1 MEDVAVKG
9 AVGTAS
15 RSSTVGFIGLGIMGR
30 PMALNLLR
38 AGRQLLV
45 HSRSQS
51 PVDAVVGSGARRA
64 QSPAE
69 VARGASIVITMLPD
83 TPDLEMV
90 VYGSEGVLAGCQP
103 GDLLVDMST
112 VDPLATRQIA
122 ADFDARG
129 VGYVDAPVSG
139 GERGAIEG
147 TLSIM
152 AGGSDEDLRRAQ
164 PLFDVLGSRTVYVG
178 GVGAGQI
185 AKAANQIVVGVTIE
199 AVAEALA
206 LAAAAGVDPAK
217 VRQALLGGFA
227 ASRVLEVHGQRMLE
241 GAFSPGFRARLHLK
255 DARIASDVAGQLGLS
270 TPALRVMKEEL
281 ARLVAN
287 GQGDLDHSALY
298 TLRPPRDDTNGKA

>member
-1 MEDVAVKG
+1 MEDVTEEG
-9 AVGTAS
+9 AAGGAS

-30 PMALNLLR
+30 PMALNLLG
-38 AGRQLLV
+38 AGRQLVV
-45 HSRSQS
+45 HSRSQT
-51 PVDAVVGSGARRA
+51 PVDAVVRAGARRA
-64 QSPAE
+64 RSPAE
-69 VARGASIVITMLPD
+69 VARAASIVITMLPD
-83 TPDLEMV
+83 TPDLETV
-90 VYGSEGVLAGCQP
+90 VYGSDGVLAGSQR

-112 VDPLATRQIA
+112 VDPLTTRQIA
-122 ADFDARG
+122 ADFEARG

-139 GERGAIEG
+139 GERGAIDG

-152 AGGSDEDLRRAQ
+152 AGGSEADVRRAQ
-164 PLFDVLGSRTVYVG
+164 PLFDVLGSRTVHVG
-178 GVGAGQI
+178 EVGAGQI

-227 ASRVLEVHGQRMLE
+227 ASRVLEVHGQRMLD

-255 DARIASDVAGQLGLS
+255 DARIASSVAGQLGLS
-270 TPALRVMKEEL
+270 APALRIVEEEL
-281 ARLVAN
+281 ARLVAD

-298 TLRPPRDDTNGKA
+298 TLKHPRAGTSGEA